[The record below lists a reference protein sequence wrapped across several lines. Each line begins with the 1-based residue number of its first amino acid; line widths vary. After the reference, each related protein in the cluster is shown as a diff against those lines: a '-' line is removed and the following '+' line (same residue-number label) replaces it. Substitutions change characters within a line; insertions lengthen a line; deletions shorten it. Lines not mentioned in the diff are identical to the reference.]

1 MNPTLSIH
9 CNELSDEDIQE
20 LAADIAA
27 TLNRETDLD
36 ARPAEETG
44 GAGHKGD
51 ALTIGQIVLTAFTS
65 GAVVALIN
73 VLKSYVERKSSLTF
87 EVQCGEH
94 QKISIRAENM
104 DEKRFDETVQKARE
118 ILGDRG

>member
-1 MNPTLSIH
+1 MNSILSIR

-27 TLNRETDLD
+27 TLNSESDLS
-36 ARPAEETG
+36 AKLEEKTG
-44 GAGHKGD
+44 TQGLKGD
-51 ALTIGQIVLTAFTS
+51 ALTIGQIVLTALTS
-65 GAVVALIN
+65 GTVVALIN

-104 DEKRFDETVQKARE
+104 DEKRFDETVRKAKE
-118 ILGDRG
+118 ILGDRT